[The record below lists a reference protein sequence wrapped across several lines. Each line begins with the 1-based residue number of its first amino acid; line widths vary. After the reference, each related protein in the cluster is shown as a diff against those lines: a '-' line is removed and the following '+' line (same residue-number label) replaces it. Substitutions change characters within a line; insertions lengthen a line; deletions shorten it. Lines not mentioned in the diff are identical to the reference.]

1 MNCFSNED
9 FPATNEG
16 FNKLLDFLIEHPSV
30 DGYLYLFNN
39 YQLDDTLR
47 AIVSEQIEE
56 ACLLSTVEDLFE
68 VDEDTLELYLYV
80 NFPPTHLGAHK
91 ICDFIRDFQSDFAW
105 DFFEDHHL
113 QYLTAF
119 EKKQM
124 YNYKNKIFDLNMY
137 EEEFKHSMLDLVT
150 SMYLEEVDLEKQV
163 AFHAIPIDY
172 LINHIANRI
181 EASGDDII
189 SKRRDSIFTRAAC
202 IYILCDLHEY
212 TTEEIAEAFD
222 ISVERVQ
229 EIVKQVHEFYNLN
242 RDFKDRIDTL
252 MEEIDEFFDVV

>member
-1 MNCFSNED
+1 MSCFSNED

-16 FNKLLDFLIEHPSV
+16 FNKLLDYLEENPSV
-30 DGYLYLFNN
+30 EGYLYLFNN
-39 YQLDDTLR
+39 FQLDDTLR
-47 AIVSEQIEE
+47 SIASEQIEE
-56 ACLLSTVEDLFE
+56 ACLLSTVKDLFE

-80 NFPPTHLGAHK
+80 NFPPTHLGAHEM
-91 ICDFIRDFQSDFAW
+91 CSFIRDFHSDIAW

-124 YNYKNKIFDLNMY
+124 YDYKNKIFDHMY
-137 EEEFKHSMLDLVT
+137 
-150 SMYLEEVDLEKQV
+150 EEVDLEKQV

-172 LINHIANRI
+172 IIDHIANRF

-222 ISVERVQ
+222 ISADRVQ